1 MKKTLGDLAKL
12 ALPMRTEKR
21 DALATAAP
29 YLDKEDLQAL
39 KRYLKTDRCF
49 AVTQRF
55 GTSAELFEDTAWPS
69 FKSHRGD
76 REVDAF
82 LGRINAAII
91 QQSSERTF
99 LAFAPH
105 AIERISGLLAQHIVG
120 MEGAKRA
127 AALLLFAKDPLHL
140 LLIGDPGTGKTDI
153 LRSVQRLAPVS
164 SFGLGSGISGVGL
177 SAVAKGDTVLK
188 GLLPLADGGVACIDE
203 LNLIRP
209 KDLASLYNAMEKG
222 FVTYDKGTKHEQLPA
237 RVRVIATANPST
249 GSFIGHSAEVL
260 RKQIPFDDPL
270 LSRFHLIFIIRKPS
284 EREFAEIA
292 SRIVRGEGATV
303 SDADAA
309 FIAQYVERASTVDV
323 RIEPRLEARI
333 VAFVKDI
340 KADERKLLIEVGPR
354 TVVGAVRTVKAIAR
368 AELSPAATDR
378 HIDLAFALLRD
389 ALSVRKGEP
398 A

>member
-21 DALATAAP
+21 DALTTAAP

-177 SAVAKGDTVLK
+177 SAVAKGL
-188 GLLPLADGGVACIDE
+188 G
-203 LNLIRP
+203 R
-209 KDLASLYNAMEKG
+209 
-222 FVTYDKGTKHEQLPA
+222 
-237 RVRVIATANPST
+237 
-249 GSFIGHSAEVL
+249 
-260 RKQIPFDDPL
+260 
-270 LSRFHLIFIIRKPS
+270 
-284 EREFAEIA
+284 
-292 SRIVRGEGATV
+292 
-303 SDADAA
+303 
-309 FIAQYVERASTVDV
+309 
-323 RIEPRLEARI
+323 
-333 VAFVKDI
+333 
-340 KADERKLLIEVGPR
+340 
-354 TVVGAVRTVKAIAR
+354 
-368 AELSPAATDR
+368 
-378 HIDLAFALLRD
+378 
-389 ALSVRKGEP
+389 
-398 A
+398 